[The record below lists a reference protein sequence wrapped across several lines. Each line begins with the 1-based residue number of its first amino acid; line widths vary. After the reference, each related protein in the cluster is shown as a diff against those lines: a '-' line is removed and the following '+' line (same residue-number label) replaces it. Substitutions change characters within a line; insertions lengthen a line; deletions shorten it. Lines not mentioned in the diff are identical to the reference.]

1 LWTDMSTVET
11 GFRGRGVKLR
21 EDLLEVHRHSF
32 TARKPSIN

>member
-1 LWTDMSTVET
+1 MET
-11 GFRGRGVKLR
+11 RFHGIGVKLR